1 MAVKITQKL
10 KNIREELTALSF
22 ADAKK
27 KKIYLN
33 NLIDNGK
40 FDNGTT
46 GWAVIDG
53 SPVISVDS
61 GRLKMVTNSTDGWQA
76 VYQTIDTVVGRTYK
90 ITATVENPSGN
101 TGDAHFRGSSG
112 AVAIHHTGLF
122 HRAIPSG
129 QTQTF
134 TRTFTAENVRTNVH
148 LMTQI
153 NNTVYLD
160 NVSIQEIGDNMIVNG
175 GFNYDG
181 GWNKGAGWTI
191 SGGTAS
197 CDGSQTSN
205 SSFTQSQSDLKG
217 QLITGKQYTL
227 TFTLSGHSGGGV
239 NPHIRNLGYGAYIT
253 GNGTYTISLTG
264 GTGNDGLNFYVQS
277 DFVGSID
284 NVILSE
290 GSHPVIQSLPKALDI
305 SRVFINGELAREGEN
320 YDYQI
325 KTDGINQW
333 LKPTVEPTATTE
345 TAVIGVYK

>member
-22 ADAKK
+22 AGAEK

-33 NLIDNGK
+33 NLIDNGN
-40 FDNGTT
+40 FGTSSDWTLDTNWEISNGELR
-46 GWAVIDG
+46 A
-53 SPVISVDS
+53 
-61 GRLKMVTNSTDGWQA
+61 NSTAQYTSA
-76 VYQTIDTVVGRTYK
+76 RQTLKTTVGKTYK
-90 ITATVENPSGN
+90 ATVTCTSYTSG
-101 TGDAHFRGSSG
+101 TFRLYVHDGNAYQES
-112 AVAIHHTGLF
+112 A
-122 HRAIPSG
+122 
-129 QTQTF
+129 TF
-134 TRTFTAENVRTNVH
+134 TSTGTYTVTWKAHTSSDQIRVYSYGSTAVGTF
-148 LMTQI
+148 
-153 NNTVYLD
+153 D
-160 NVSIQEIGDNMIVNG
+160 NVSVQEVSENMVVNG
-175 GFNYDG
+175 SFDYDS
-181 GWNKGAGWTI
+181 GWNKGAEWTI

-239 NPHIRNLGYGAYIT
+239 NPHIRNQGYGVNIT
-253 GNGTYTISLTG
+253 GNGTYTIVLTA

-277 DFVGSID
+277 NFVGSID
-284 NVILSE
+284 NVILTE
-290 GSHPVIQSLPKALDI
+290 GSHHVIQSLPKTLDV
-305 SRVFINGELAREGEN
+305 SRVFINGELAREGED